1 MKEFNQSFLRLKEF
15 ISGAQNI
22 LLTTHEQP
30 DGDALGAMVALA
42 YYLEDLGKKYLCF
55 CQERVID
62 TYFFLPGIEKV
73 SQKLEEIGFFDLIIF
88 LDAGDVKRTGLK
100 DFLAQIDKKKT
111 KVVNIDHHLTASL
124 NHDHFI
130 DLNIVSLEVSSTAE
144 IIYNFF
150 DFLKI
155 PLNKEKATN
164 LLTGL
169 LTDTG
174 CFSNLGTTVS
184 SFSVAARLLNKGANI
199 KKICDHT
206 LKNKNVVSL
215 KLWGRV
221 LTRLE
226 RNKKTGVVTSVIKQK
241 DLAECGAEEDSTE
254 GISNFLN
261 FLSDAKYTLLFK
273 EEKNGRVK
281 GSLRTTREDVDV
293 AKIAAEYGGG
303 GHKKA
308 AGFSVAGQLAKT
320 EEGWQIVPLKD

>member
-1 MKEFNQSFLRLKEF
+1 MKEFDSSFLKLKEY
-15 ISGAQNI
+15 ISGASHV
-22 LLTTHEQP
+22 LLSTHERP
-30 DGDALGAMVALA
+30 DGDALGAMVALS
-42 YYLEDLGKKYLCF
+42 YYLEDLNKNYLCF
-55 CQERVID
+55 AREKVMD

-73 SQKLEEIGFFDLIIF
+73 KSKLDDIKVFDLIIF
-88 LDAGDVKRTGLK
+88 LDAGDVKRTGIK
-100 DFLAQIDKKKT
+100 DFLSQIDKGKT
-111 KVVNIDHHLTASL
+111 KIVNIDHHLTSEL
-124 NHDHFI
+124 DHDHFF

-150 DFLKI
+150 EYLKI
-155 PLNKEKATN
+155 PLNKQKATN
-164 LLTGL
+164 LLTGV

-184 SFSVAARLLNKGANI
+184 SFSIASDLMNKGTNI
-199 KKICDHT
+199 KKICDYT

-221 LTRLE
+221 LSRLE
-226 RNKKTGVVTSVIKQK
+226 KNEKTGVVTSAITLK
-241 DLAECGAEEDSTE
+241 DLEECGAEEESTE

-273 EEKNGRVK
+273 EEKDGIIK
-281 GSLRTTREDVDV
+281 GSLRTTREEVDV

-308 AGFSVAGQLAKT
+308 AGFSAKGRLVKT
-320 EEGWQIVPLKD
+320 ADGWQVE